1 MIYQNSRYYNQLID
15 YVAFIQDGAANPI
28 VFYEFDNPG
37 TIRWWQHIYK
47 QGERLE
53 QIAYQYYKRSD
64 FWWLIPEYNPEIGD
78 FVNIKPGTV
87 LRIPRV

>member
-15 YVAFIQDGAANPI
+15 HVAFVDNGPANPI
-28 VFYEFDNPG
+28 VFYELDNPG

-53 QIAYQYYKRSD
+53 QIAYQYYRRSV

>member
-15 YVAFIQDGAANPI
+15 HVAFVQDGPAKPI
-28 VFYEFDNPG
+28 VFYELDVPG
-37 TIRWWQHIYK
+37 TVRWWQHTYK

-53 QIAYQYYKRSD
+53 QIAYQYYRRSD

-78 FVNIKPGTV
+78 FVTIKPGTV

>member
-15 YVAFIQDGAANPI
+15 YVAFDETGAANPI
-28 VFYEFDNPG
+28 VFYEFDDPG
-37 TIRWWQHIYK
+37 TITWWSHTYQE
-47 QGERLE
+47 GERLDA
-53 QIAYQYYKRSD
+53 IAYSYYKRSD

-78 FVNIKPGTV
+78 FTDIKPGTV